1 MEQKINILVDEYVEK
16 RMETLRNP
24 YHMEAIK
31 KIEEMTKYLG
41 SKERIH
47 QLTEGYFGKTEKPTL
62 IGLQRYCQMR
72 K

>member
-41 SKERIH
+41 SKERM
-47 QLTEGYFGKTEKPTL
+47 KPTL